1 MDRHKPKTY
10 NELIFN
16 SFEHEKKGGESDVK
30 LNVPKRSYGV
40 DVANWQGSTVN
51 YPNAKFA
58 LVKVTEGTNY
68 INPKA
73 SAQIKSAKA
82 NGLLTGA
89 YFYANHSGSV
99 SRAREEARYAVAKAK
114 ALGVPLGSYLAD
126 DFEQGDG
133 NSVTGYT
140 SSNTDAVL
148 AAMAVIKEAGY
159 KPLCY
164 ANASVLRNNL
174 NASRIVKIYG
184 TCLWVA
190 SYKVSGRQDYADFN
204 YFPSMDGVAIWQ
216 FADNYRGLNV
226 DGNISLID
234 LKIDSD
240 NHQVKSTEK
249 ATESLSQHPVV
260 KWDIGAV
267 AVVSNSNGAYV
278 YTDSSLTK
286 RESDKLKPQGSL
298 WQVFG
303 FENGAVKV
311 GKNQYMDGRAVY
323 VKANPIAYNS
333 DKHGVAKIVLDH
345 THALDA
351 PKADAR
357 KVYSLKLNS
366 KIEFQGR
373 VGRFLKIKDL
383 YKGKQVYVTGNRAY
397 IVL

>member
-1 MDRHKPKTY
+1 M
-10 NELIFN
+10 
-16 SFEHEKKGGESDVK
+16 SSS
-30 LNVPKRSYGV
+30 NVPKRSYGV
-40 DVANWQGSTVN
+40 DVSSYQSENTN
-51 YPNAKFA
+51 YPNAKFVF
-58 LVKVTEGTNY
+58 VKVTEGTGY

-73 SAQIKSAKA
+73 SAQIKSAKSR
-82 NGLLTGA
+82 GLLTGG
-89 YFYANHSGSV
+89 YFYANHCASV
-99 SRAREEARYAVAKAK
+99 SRAREEAKFAVAKAK
-114 ALGVPLGSYLAD
+114 TFGVPLGSYLVD

-133 NSVTGYT
+133 NEVYKNGANA
-140 SSNTDAVL
+140 NTDAVL
-148 AAMAVIKEAGY
+148 AAMQVIKDAGY
-159 KPLCY
+159 KPLVY
-164 ANASVLRNNL
+164 AGASIMRSNL
-174 NASRIVKIYG
+174 NTSRIVKTFG

-204 YFPSMDGVAIWQ
+204 YFPTMDGVAIWQ

-234 LKIDSD
+234 LKIDS
-240 NHQVKSTEK
+240 NSYQAKSTEK
-249 ATESLSQHPVV
+249 ATQSLSQHPVV
-260 KWDIGAV
+260 KWDIGVV
-267 AVVSNSNGAYV
+267 AVVSNSKGAYV
-278 YTDSSLTK
+278 YTDSKLTK
-286 RESDKLKPQGSL
+286 RESDKLKLQGSL

-351 PKADAR
+351 PNADAG
-357 KVYSLKLNS
+357 KVYPLKLNS
-366 KIEFQGR
+366 KVEIQGR

>member
-1 MDRHKPKTY
+1 MSSSTV
-10 NELIFN
+10 
-16 SFEHEKKGGESDVK
+16 S
-30 LNVPKRSYGV
+30 KRSYGV
-40 DVANWQGSTVN
+40 DLANWQGSTVN
-51 YPNAKFA
+51 YPAAKFA

-82 NGLLTGA
+82 NGLLTCA
-89 YFYANHSGSV
+89 YFYANHCASV

-114 ALGVPLGSYLAD
+114 AFGIPVGSYLAD

-133 NSVTGYT
+133 NDVYKKGASA
-140 SSNTDAVL
+140 NTDAVL
-148 AAMAVIKEAGY
+148 AAMQVIKDAGY
-159 KPLCY
+159 KPLVY
-164 ANASVLRNNL
+164 AGAAIMRNRL
-174 NASRIVKIYG
+174 DISRIVKTFG

-190 SYKVSGRQDYADFN
+190 SYKVSGRQDSADFN

-234 LKIDSD
+234 LKISSH
-240 NHQVKSTEK
+240 NHQAKSTK
-249 ATESLSQHPVV
+249 NAVESLSQHPVV
-260 KWDIGAV
+260 KWNIGAV
-267 AVVSNSNGAYV
+267 AVVSNAKGAYV
-278 YTDSSLTK
+278 YTDSKLTK

-303 FENGAVKV
+303 IENGAVKV
-311 GKNQYMDGRAVY
+311 GKNQYFDGRAVY

-333 DKHGVAKIVLDH
+333 EKHGVVKIVYDH

-351 PKADAR
+351 PKADAD
-357 KVYSLKLNS
+357 KVYGLELNS
-366 KIEFQGR
+366 KVEIQGR
-373 VGRFLKIKDL
+373 VGRFLKIKEL
-383 YKGKQVYVTGNRAY
+383 HKGKQVYVTGNRAY